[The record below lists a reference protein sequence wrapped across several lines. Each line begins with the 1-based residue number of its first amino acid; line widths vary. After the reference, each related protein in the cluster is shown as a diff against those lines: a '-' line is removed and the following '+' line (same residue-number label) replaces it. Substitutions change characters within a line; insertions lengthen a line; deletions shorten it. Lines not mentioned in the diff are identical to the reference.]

1 MSSPAPIR
9 RGYADMASG
18 QLHYR
23 YCGNSGAPVLVLLH
37 QAPSHGVMYEAMMH
51 LLAGQFFCIAPDLP
65 GCGQSDALSDY
76 SIEAIAASL
85 AATLNTEFKLAQRQ
99 LYLFGHHTGASVAA
113 ELVAYH
119 WPQAAALVLSGP
131 PLLSAAQQLH
141 LQRFNLPAKAEDSGQ
156 FLTELWQF
164 IRSKDS
170 SVALSVSLRES
181 LAALQLAQGYPAL
194 YRAVASHNF
203 ASALAQI
210 NCPTLL
216 FAGQRDAL
224 RTALP
229 ASQALLRYA
238 EVAEI
243 GDFGTYVCEQA
254 AAQVSQLIIDFC
266 LRSSFDGSGTS

>member
-1 MSSPAPIR
+1 MSSQATIR
-9 RGYADMASG
+9 RAYADMTSG

-23 YCGNSGAPVLVLLH
+23 YCGNSNAPVLLLLH
-37 QAPSHGVMYEAMMH
+37 QAPSHSVMYEAMMH
-51 LLAGQFFCIAPDLP
+51 LLAEQFFCIAPDLP

-76 SIEAIAASL
+76 RIEAIAASI
-85 AATLNTEFKLAQRQ
+85 AFTLNAEFKLTERP
-99 LYLFGHHTGASVAA
+99 LSLFGHHTGASVAA

-170 SVALSVSLRES
+170 SLPLSVSLRET

-203 ASALAQI
+203 ATALAQI
-210 NCPTLL
+210 HCPTLL

-229 ASQALLRYA
+229 GSQALLRHA
-238 EVAEI
+238 EVAEV

-254 AAQVSQLIIDFC
+254 ATQVSQLIIDFC